1 MCFFWHFLLFCHNVF
16 STPVSLTASWV
27 SFSVFRCCPQ
37 WVPWGCVS
45 SLSLAF
51 FLFLFFGHAEAYR
64 ILVSRPGNPG
74 PCVWKHWVLTTEPTE
89 NSQLFSFILCFKK
102 FIYLFTFG
110 CAGSLLLLRLSS
122 SCWEWGLPSGCWAWT
137 SHCGGLSC
145 CRAQAPGHIG
155 FSSCSLWALERVGF
169 ISCDVKA
176 Q

>member
-51 FLFLFFGHAEAYR
+51 FLFFGHAEAYR

-102 FIYLFTFG
+102 FIYLLIHFWLCWVFV
-110 CAGSLLLLRLSS
+110 AAQAFLQLLGVGITL
-122 SCWEWGLPSGCWAWT
+122 WLPSMDFSLQWFVLLPSTG
-137 SHCGGLSC
+137 S
-145 CRAQAPGHIG
+145 RAHRLQ
-155 FSSCSLWALERVGF
+155 
-169 ISCDVKA
+169 
-176 Q
+176 